1 MRLNEYQTKQ
11 LYMRYGIPVP
21 RGRVASSSREVQQIT
36 EELGGQVVIKAQV
49 LVHGRGKLGGIQVAR
64 STQEAEKRSMQIL
77 GMLLHNSP
85 VDKVLVDELIS
96 FDVQYYIS
104 IAIDQ
109 TAGQPRLTAY
119 TLVNINNGNGVS
131 QNDPFEFLIDP
142 LFGLLEFQ
150 IRDIALHLDLPR
162 EHWTQFKQAVQGLW
176 NIYWECDALKVES
189 NPLVISNDNGLIV
202 LDGEVELDDKA
213 LFRHLE
219 LAEMRD
225 LISEDSIQK
234 EARKYGFNFVP
245 LNGNIGTVSN
255 GAGLAMATVDTIH
268 LFGGHPANYLDTGP
282 CHTPGLATLAFKLA
296 LNVPDVSILFVNIF
310 GGISNCLQVAQ
321 DLIQVIDEIE
331 PVTPIVLR
339 LSGEG
344 AEEAQLLLSTINVEV
359 FNNFEKAIRHVI
371 KKANMISEAGN
382 YERVH

>member
-21 RGRVASSSREVQQIT
+21 HGRVASSSREVKQIT

-49 LVHGRGKLGGIQVAR
+49 LVHGRGKLGGIRVAR
-64 STQEAEKRSMQIL
+64 STQEAEKHSMQIL
-77 GMLLHNSP
+77 GMLLDTSP

-119 TLVNINNGNGVS
+119 TLVNVNNGNGVS
-131 QNDPFEFLIDP
+131 QNNPVEFLIDP

-162 EHWTQFKQAVQGLW
+162 EYWTEFKQAVQGLW
-176 NIYWECDALKVES
+176 NVYWECDAIKVES
-189 NPLVISNDNGLIV
+189 NPLVISDDNGLIV

-225 LISEDSIQK
+225 LISEESIQK

-245 LNGNIGTVSN
+245 LNGDIGTVSN
-255 GAGLAMATVDTIH
+255 GAGLAMATVDTIQ

-282 CHTPGLATLAFKLA
+282 CHTPGLAALA
-296 LNVPDVSILFVNIF
+296 LKMALNIPDISVLFINIF
-310 GGISNCLQVAQ
+310 GGISSCLQVAQ
-321 DLIQVIDEIE
+321 DLIQVIEE
-331 PVTPIVLR
+331 LNPVTPIVLR

-371 KKANMISEAGN
+371 TKANTIYEAGN